1 MTESDVVE
9 QISKLLASDKVLEKD
24 DEFSVP
30 EDNDELENLLKNV
43 PVKDEP
49 DLGKGK

>member
-1 MTESDVVE
+1 ME
-9 QISKLLASDKVLEKD
+9 QISKLLASDKVLEKE
-24 DEFSVP
+24 DEFAVP